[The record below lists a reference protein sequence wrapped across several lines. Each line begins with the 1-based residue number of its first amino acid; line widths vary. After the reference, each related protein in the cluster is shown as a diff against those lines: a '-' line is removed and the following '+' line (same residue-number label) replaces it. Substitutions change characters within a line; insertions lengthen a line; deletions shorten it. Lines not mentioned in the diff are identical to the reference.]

1 MGKAVVLEDEGNDF
15 AMIYEGSTTDL
26 AMRSFE
32 AYREKGKKGKLI
44 NIFSVKPV
52 DRELIRAVAEK
63 VEKIVTI
70 ENHSIIGGLGG
81 LVADYLRHAETCA
94 IGESRSR
101 RRIYRIRIAEGGK
114 RKIRTD
120 S

>member
-1 MGKAVVLEDEGNDF
+1 MCQRQRSQPSGKTADENGKGVVLEDEGNDF

-52 DRELIRAVAEK
+52 DRE
-63 VEKIVTI
+63 
-70 ENHSIIGGLGG
+70 
-81 LVADYLRHAETCA
+81 
-94 IGESRSR
+94 
-101 RRIYRIRIAEGGK
+101 
-114 RKIRTD
+114 
-120 S
+120 